1 MKVPHEEVCNMSGD
15 EMAARAAARPRLT
28 ARELA
33 IWRSLLDTTA
43 ELRRVLGAQL
53 QESGLSPGDYQVL
66 LALREAEGARMRSSE
81 LAATIEWERSRL
93 SHHLGRMEQR
103 GLIRRDNCA
112 TDSRGAE
119 VSLTQSGATVFRRAS
134 APHLRAIK
142 KHFAD
147 ALTSE
152 QVEALADVLQSL
164 QRHLQAEVSAG
175 RTGGA
180 RR

>member
-1 MKVPHEEVCNMSGD
+1 MKVPHEEVCDMSDD

-43 ELRRVLGAQL
+43 ELRGVLGAQL
-53 QESGLSPGDYQVL
+53 QESGLSPADYQVL
-66 LALREAEGARMRSSE
+66 LALREAEGTRLRSSE

-103 GLIRRDNCA
+103 GLIPRDDCA
-112 TDSRGAE
+112 TDNRGAE
-119 VSLTQSGATVFRRAS
+119 VSLTESGAAVFRRAS
-134 APHLRAIK
+134 APHLKAIK

-152 QVEALADVLQSL
+152 QLEALADILQSL
-164 QRHLQAEVSAG
+164 QHHLQAEVSAG

-180 RR
+180 HR

>member
-1 MKVPHEEVCNMSGD
+1 V
-15 EMAARAAARPRLT
+15 
-28 ARELA
+28 
-33 IWRSLLDTTA
+33 
-43 ELRRVLGAQL
+43 QL

-66 LALREAEGARMRSSE
+66 LALREADGMRLRSSE

-103 GLIRRDNCA
+103 GLIRRDDCS

-119 VSLTQSGATVFRRAS
+119 VSLTESGTAAFRRAG

-142 KHFAD
+142 KHFVD
-147 ALTSE
+147 ALTPE

-164 QRHLQAEVSAG
+164 QRHLQAEVSTG
-175 RTGGA
+175 HTGGTH
-180 RR
+180 R